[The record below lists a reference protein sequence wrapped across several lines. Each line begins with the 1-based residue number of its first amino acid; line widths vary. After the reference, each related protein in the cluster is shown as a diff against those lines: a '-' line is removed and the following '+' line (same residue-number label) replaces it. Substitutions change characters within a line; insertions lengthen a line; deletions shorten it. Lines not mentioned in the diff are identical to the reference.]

1 MCDRSRVRGVEP
13 EDQSLRARKHALPV
27 LLGAFGFFGFF
38 WGTFAVLLA
47 DLSDA
52 LALSPGPLGFAL
64 FVGAAASIL
73 AMALLGWTTDR
84 LGRRPF
90 LILSGGAF
98 GAGVATVAAAGNYA
112 ALLAALTLLYAAS
125 GLYDVGINAAAI
137 DLERAADHRI
147 MAILHAAFSAGGV
160 VGALSAGSLLSA
172 GVDFRYVYLVV
183 LAPLAVVILAVATTR
198 FPNPTEDSG
207 DGEKIERFG
216 LYRNL
221 PLLLVAFVATLGLLS
236 EGEMEHWS
244 GIYLRQTLELPAFL
258 GASGVAVFHAA
269 MAVGRLGAAWTV
281 VLFGNRRTLLGA
293 GLLTAVGM
301 AFALAT
307 LEPVLVVAGF
317 LVVGL
322 ALSAIVPVAFSV
334 AGDLAPGRA
343 GGAISVVTTLGYG
356 GFLLGPVLVGGL
368 AEILGLRVALGT
380 IAMAGALIF
389 ALSFRLAPS
398 EQPPTPG
405 EDQS

>member
-1 MCDRSRVRGVEP
+1 M
-13 EDQSLRARKHALPV
+13 
-27 LLGAFGFFGFF
+27 AF
-38 WGTFAVLLA
+38 
-47 DLSDA
+47 
-52 LALSPGPLGFAL
+52 
-64 FVGAAASIL
+64 
-73 AMALLGWTTDR
+73 LGWTTDR

-112 ALLAALTLLYAAS
+112 ALLAALTLLYATS

-183 LAPLAVVILAVATTR
+183 LAPLAVVILAVAITQ

-207 DGEKIERFG
+207 AGEKIERFG